1 MSVTKVTRQ
10 GIAAPH
16 NLLINGA
23 MKVFQRSSDTLTG
36 LGAASAYL
44 LDRWRIE
51 WNGGSASRYTLSQ
64 ESSGGVSG
72 KDKWMKLLVT
82 TPDTSPTG
90 SEYQTVQQDIEAQ
103 NCLGLLDSSGDFK
116 PFTVSF
122 DVLING
128 DGTGVAASNPKLA
141 CFILNADGNRHY
153 VKDVVVASGQ
163 AAAWERVSF
172 TVPADTTAYVN
183 NDNGKGVTFGCT
195 LIAGSSDNTTDE
207 TWGTGTGGDHSTSS
221 SANIGY
227 ANGNYLGITNVQL
240 EVGSVTDFEYE
251 NISITENKCLRY
263 FNRILWHTG
272 NADQIVG
279 TFQSTSGL
287 RMDYHFPV
295 RMRAAPTFSSSTA
308 SNFVISFGST
318 ACTSLSGAAENIA
331 YSGGIAG
338 RIVAGASGTPFT
350 IGYSAYLMVNTAN
363 AYWQWSAEL

>member
-1 MSVTKVTRQ
+1 GSNPIPGGSK
-10 GIAAPH
+10 
-16 NLLINGA
+16 NLIINGG
-23 MKVFQRSSDTLTG
+23 MKVFQRSGDTLTG
-36 LGAASAYL
+36 IGGAGAYL

-141 CFILNADGNRHY
+141 CFILNEDGNRHY

-163 AAAWERVSF
+163 AASWERVSF
-172 TVPADTTAYVN
+172 TVPADATAYVN

-195 LIAGSSDNTTDE
+195 LIAGSSDNTTDG

-240 EVGSVTDFEYE
+240 EVGSVATDFAHED
-251 NISITENKCLRY
+251 IGTILQKCKRY
-263 FNRILWHTG
+263 YQRPTQTTG
-272 NADQIVG
+272 ASALGPFFVRATNNLKMA
-279 TFQSTSGL
+279 
-287 RMDYHFPV
+287 YHFSPP
-295 RMRAAPTFSSSTA
+295 MRAAPSLE
-308 SNFVISFGST
+308 
-318 ACTSLSGAAENIA
+318 TSGNADDYNVNH
-331 YSGGIAG
+331 SGGNTVCSAVPTISG
-338 RIVAGASGTPFT
+338 TNDVAAIRAQVASGPSVGEAVVLEFISGTDTGFL
-350 IGYSAYLMVNTAN
+350 AF
-363 AYWQWSAEL
+363 SAEL